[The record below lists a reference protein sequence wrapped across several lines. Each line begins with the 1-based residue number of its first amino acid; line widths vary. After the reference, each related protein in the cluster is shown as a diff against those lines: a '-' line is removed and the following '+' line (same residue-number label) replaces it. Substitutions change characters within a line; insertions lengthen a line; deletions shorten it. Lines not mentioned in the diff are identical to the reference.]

1 MDTNTTLKITL
12 GTILIVGIIAM
23 AMVSI
28 GFSMNNKDKP
38 VVAMSRENYQIQTHT
53 IDSLTRVV
61 DSLQME
67 IHSQAQKFDNTE
79 KKYKEIIFEY
89 ELGIDRIKNY
99 HPKAYEDFH
108 RILAYREDYSREAEI
123 ENKKRLNEY
132 NR

>member
-12 GTILIVGIIAM
+12 GTILIVGIIAVGLSTNKSNPSV
-23 AMVSI
+23 ALV
-28 GFSMNNKDKP
+28 NNG
-38 VVAMSRENYQIQTHT
+38 NYQIQTHT

-67 IHSQAQKFDNTE
+67 IHSQAQKFDNKE
-79 KKYKEIIFEY
+79 KKYKEILFEY

-99 HPKAYEDFH
+99 HPKAYEDSH

>member
-23 AMVSI
+23 TIVSI

-61 DSLQME
+61 DSLEME

-79 KKYKEIIFEY
+79 KKYKEILFEY

>member
-12 GTILIVGIIAM
+12 GTILIVGIIAVGLSTNKSNPSV
-23 AMVSI
+23 ALV
-28 GFSMNNKDKP
+28 NNG
-38 VVAMSRENYQIQTHT
+38 NYTNQTHT
-53 IDSLTRVV
+53 IDSLQKVV
-61 DSLQME
+61 DSLQNE
-67 IHSQAQKFDNTE
+67 IHSQAQTTDSKE
-79 KKYKEIIFEY
+79 KKYKEILFEY

-99 HPKAYEDFH
+99 HPRAYEDFH

>member
-23 AMVSI
+23 TIVSI
-28 GFSMNNKDKP
+28 GFSMNDKDKS
-38 VVAMSRENYQIQTHT
+38 VVAMSRENYHIQTHT
-53 IDSLTRVV
+53 IDSLTKVV
-61 DSLQME
+61 DSLEME

-79 KKYKEIIFEY
+79 KKYKEILFEY

-99 HPKAYEDFH
+99 HPNAYEDFH

>member
-23 AMVSI
+23 TIVSI
-28 GFSMNNKDKP
+28 GFSMNDKDKS

-61 DSLQME
+61 DSLEIE

-79 KKYKEIIFEY
+79 KKYKEILFEY

-99 HPKAYEDFH
+99 HPNAYEDFH

>member
-12 GTILIVGIIAM
+12 GTILIVGIIAVGLSTNKSNPSV
-23 AMVSI
+23 ALV
-28 GFSMNNKDKP
+28 NNG
-38 VVAMSRENYQIQTHT
+38 NYQIQTHT
-53 IDSLTRVV
+53 IDSLQNVV
-61 DSLQME
+61 DSLHAE
-67 IHSQAQKFDNTE
+67 LDSQAKMTDSKE
-79 KKYKEIIFEY
+79 KKYKEILFEY

-99 HPKAYEDFH
+99 HPRAYEDFH

>member
-12 GTILIVGIIAM
+12 GTILIVGIIVM
-23 AMVSI
+23 TIVSI
-28 GFSMNNKDKP
+28 GFSMNDKDKS
-38 VVAMSRENYQIQTHT
+38 VVAMSRENYHIQTHT
-53 IDSLTRVV
+53 IDSLTKVV
-61 DSLQME
+61 DSLEME
-67 IHSQAQKFDNTE
+67 IHSQAQNFDNTE
-79 KKYKEIIFEY
+79 KKYKEILFEY

-99 HPKAYEDFH
+99 HPNAYEDFH

>member
-1 MDTNTTLKITL
+1 
-12 GTILIVGIIAM
+12 
-23 AMVSI
+23 
-28 GFSMNNKDKP
+28 MNNKDKP

-61 DSLQME
+61 DSLEME

-79 KKYKEIIFEY
+79 KKYKEILFEY

-99 HPKAYEDFH
+99 HPNAYEDFH